1 MGAHLGR
8 FRSEFG
14 HLVTRAGQSHS
25 AHQVR
30 SAADRDLRPLQGRAS
45 GHRSRRLG
53 RIGQGPGAGVT
64 PAGWGRSPHRTG
76 PGRSATGLEPGPG
89 SHQEVV
95 GGHSLAPGPGQT
107 ADHRTSWVCWFS
119 LCPACRPCS
128 CRTPIVAGGVY
139 LVFAG
144 GTVAIALGVGFI
156 LVGAIVTICA
166 GVLGGATSSV
176 VGVALSRLVVDDRA
190 LERFTATD
198 PAGGARPG
206 TACQL

>member
-45 GHRSRRLG
+45 GHRSGRLG

-107 ADHRTSWVCWFS
+107 ADHRRHPGSAGSRCVRPAGLVPVEHRPSPAAWTWSLPAAPSPSPWALRSSWSGS
-119 LCPACRPCS
+119 LSRSAQGARRGNQQRGRCRS
-128 CRTPIVAGGVY
+128 LPIRRRRPRA
-139 LVFAG
+139 
-144 GTVAIALGVGFI
+144 GTVHG
-156 LVGAIVTICA
+156 
-166 GVLGGATSSV
+166 
-176 VGVALSRLVVDDRA
+176 D
-190 LERFTATD
+190 
-198 PAGGARPG
+198 
-206 TACQL
+206 